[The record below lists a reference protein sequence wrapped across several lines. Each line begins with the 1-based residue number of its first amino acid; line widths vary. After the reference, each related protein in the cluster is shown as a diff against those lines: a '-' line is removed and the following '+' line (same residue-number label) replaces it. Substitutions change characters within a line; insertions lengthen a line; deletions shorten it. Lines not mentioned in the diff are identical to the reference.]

1 MNKIN
6 KANSCPMNRPILRKE
21 DHTFT
26 KYVEPA
32 AKPIKMVEPNN
43 QANQGVHGSVKH
55 GALLRFKLSI
65 HS

>member
-6 KANSCPMNRPILRKE
+6 KANSCPMTRPILRKE

-43 QANQGVHGSVKH
+43 PGPGPGPGHN
-55 GALLRFKLSI
+55 LNI
-65 HS
+65 HM